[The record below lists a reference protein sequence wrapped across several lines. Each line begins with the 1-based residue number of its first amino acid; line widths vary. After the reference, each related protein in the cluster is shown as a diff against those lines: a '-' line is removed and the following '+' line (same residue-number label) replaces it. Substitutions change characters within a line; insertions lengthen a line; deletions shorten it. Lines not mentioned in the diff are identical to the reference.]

1 MESIEEKDNFS
12 AFLCHPPETIS
23 TMHPVFE
30 KFSNTVDLPRNK
42 RRGMKKKKR
51 RKKRE
56 KRVEQRAGRDGKG
69 QTDVTRNRTIV
80 NPDVLS
86 CQDVVSG
93 ADMTQ
98 MESRALT
105 E

>member
-12 AFLCHPPETIS
+12 AFLCHSPETIS

-42 RRGMKKKKR
+42 RHEMKKKK
-51 RKKRE
+51 KEERE